1 MQVNLGGIVHLSTV
15 DWKGLSSMVLFLRG
29 CPLRC
34 PHCHNR
40 ELQKGENLVELY
52 TIINEIVKVKTVGC
66 PLGSGQINLEEA
78 YKRMAAIPSVNSIIL
93 SGGEPLV
100 QIDQVI
106 ALAHAARGLGLK
118 VGLETCGYYPERLS
132 RLLKDRLVENRLID
146 KVFLDIK
153 AALRDPEYEK
163 ATGIADVA
171 PRVLESLRLA
181 MSSEVPFEVR
191 TAIFPEMPPATDLR
205 KIANTLLELKKEYPK
220 SKLDSMV
227 LHQGRPIDREFEPV
241 QMERIR
247 ALSRSVNGL
256 VDVVIRDTTRANLA
270 FNQ

>member
-1 MQVNLGGIVHLSTV
+1 
-15 DWKGLSSMVLFLRG
+15 
-29 CPLRC
+29 
-34 PHCHNR
+34 
-40 ELQKGENLVELY
+40 VELY

-78 YKRMAAIPSVNSIIL
+78 YKRLTAMPSVNAVIL

-100 QIDQVI
+100 QIDQAI

-132 RLLKDRLVENRLID
+132 RLLKNGLID
-146 KVFLDIK
+146 KVFLDVK
-153 AALRDPEYEK
+153 ATLRDPEYEK
-163 ATGIADVA
+163 ATGLADVA

-181 MSSEVPFEVR
+181 MSSEVLFEVR
-191 TAIFPEMPPATDLR
+191 TAVFPEMPLATDLI
-205 KIANTLLELKKEYPK
+205 KIAKTLIELKKEYPK
-220 SKLDSMV
+220 SNMDSMV

-256 VDVVIRDTTRANLA
+256 VDVIIRDTTRANLA

>member
-52 TIINEIVKVKTVGC
+52 TIINEFVKVKTVGC
-66 PLGSGQINLEEA
+66 PLESGQINLEEA
-78 YKRMAAIPSVNSIIL
+78 YKRLESIPSVNAVIL

-100 QIDQVI
+100 QIDQAI

-118 VGLETCGYYPERLS
+118 VGLETCGYYPKRLS
-132 RLLKDRLVENRLID
+132 RLLKNGLID
-146 KVFLDIK
+146 KVFLDVK
-153 AALRDPEYEK
+153 ATLQDPEYEK
-163 ATGIADVA
+163 ATGLAEVA

-191 TAIFPEMPPATDLR
+191 TAVFPEMPLATDLI
-205 KIANTLLELKKEYPK
+205 KIAKTLLELKKEYPK
-220 SKLDSMV
+220 SNMDSMV
-227 LHQGRPIDREFEPV
+227 LHQGRPIEREFEPV
-241 QMERIR
+241 QLERIR

-256 VDVVIRDTTRANLA
+256 VDVIIRDTTRANLA
-270 FNQ
+270 L

>member
-78 YKRMAAIPSVNSIIL
+78 YKRMTAIPSVNSIIL

-100 QIDQVI
+100 QIDQAI

-132 RLLKDRLVENRLID
+132 RLLKNGLID
-146 KVFLDIK
+146 KVFLDVK
-153 AALRDPEYEK
+153 ATLRDPEYEK
-163 ATGIADVA
+163 ATGLADVA

-181 MSSEVPFEVR
+181 MSSEVLFEVR
-191 TAIFPEMPPATDLR
+191 TAVFPEMPLATDLI
-205 KIANTLLELKKEYPK
+205 KIAKTLIELKKEYPK
-220 SKLDSMV
+220 SNMDSMV

-256 VDVVIRDTTRANLA
+256 VDVIIRDTTRANLA

>member
-66 PLGSGQINLEEA
+66 PLESGQINLEEA
-78 YKRMAAIPSVNSIIL
+78 YKRLAAIPSVNAVIL

-106 ALAHAARGLGLK
+106 ALAHSARGLGLK

-132 RLLKDRLVENRLID
+132 RLLKNELID
-146 KVFLDIK
+146 KVFLDVK
-153 AALRDPEYEK
+153 ATLQDPEYEK
-163 ATGIADVA
+163 ATGLAEVA
-171 PRVLESLRLA
+171 PRVLESLRFA
-181 MSSEVPFEVR
+181 MRSEVPFEVR
-191 TAIFPEMPPATDLR
+191 TAVFPEMPLATDLI
-205 KIANTLLELKKEYPK
+205 KIAKTLIELKKEYPK
-220 SKLDSMV
+220 SNMGSMV

-256 VDVVIRDTTRANLA
+256 VDVIIRDTTRANLA

>member
-52 TIINEIVKVKTVGC
+52 TIINEIAKVKTVGC

-78 YKRMAAIPSVNSIIL
+78 YKRLNAMPSVNAVIL

-100 QIDQVI
+100 QIDQAI
-106 ALAHAARGLGLK
+106 ALARAARGLSLN

-132 RLLKDRLVENRLID
+132 RLLKYGLID
-146 KVFLDIK
+146 KVFLDVK
-153 AALRDPEYEK
+153 ATLRDPEYEK
-163 ATGIADVA
+163 ATGLAEVA

-181 MSSEVPFEVR
+181 MSSGVPFEVR
-191 TAIFPEMPPATDLR
+191 TAVFPEMPLATDLI
-205 KIANTLLELKKEYPK
+205 KIAKTLIELKKEYPK
-220 SKLDSMV
+220 SNMDSMV
-227 LHQGRPIDREFEPV
+227 LHQGRPIDKEFEPV

-256 VDVVIRDTTRANLA
+256 VDVIIRDKTRANLC
-270 FNQ
+270 F

>member
-40 ELQKGENLVELY
+40 ELQNGENLVELY

-78 YKRMAAIPSVNSIIL
+78 YKRLTAMPSVNAVIL

-100 QIDQVI
+100 QIDQAI

-132 RLLKDRLVENRLID
+132 RLLKNGLID
-146 KVFLDIK
+146 KVFLDVK
-153 AALRDPEYEK
+153 ATLRDPEYEK
-163 ATGIADVA
+163 ATGLADVA

-181 MSSEVPFEVR
+181 MSSEVLFEVR
-191 TAIFPEMPPATDLR
+191 TAVFPEMPLATDLI
-205 KIANTLLELKKEYPK
+205 KIAKTLIELKKEYPK
-220 SKLDSMV
+220 SNMDSMV

-256 VDVVIRDTTRANLA
+256 VDVIIRDTTRANLA

>member
-52 TIINEIVKVKTVGC
+52 TIINEIVKVKIVGC

-78 YKRMAAIPSVNSIIL
+78 YKRLTAMPSVNAVIL

-100 QIDQVI
+100 QIDQAI

-132 RLLKDRLVENRLID
+132 RLLKNGLID
-146 KVFLDIK
+146 KVFLDVK
-153 AALRDPEYEK
+153 ATLRDPEYEK
-163 ATGIADVA
+163 ATGLADVA

-181 MSSEVPFEVR
+181 MSSEVLFEVR
-191 TAIFPEMPPATDLR
+191 TAVFPEMPLATDLI
-205 KIANTLLELKKEYPK
+205 KIAKTLIELKKEYPK
-220 SKLDSMV
+220 SNMDSMV

-256 VDVVIRDTTRANLA
+256 VDVIIRDTTRANLA

>member
-1 MQVNLGGIVHLSTV
+1 
-15 DWKGLSSMVLFLRG
+15 MVVFLRG
-29 CPLRC
+29 CPLHC
-34 PHCHNR
+34 PHCHNS
-40 ELQKGENLVELY
+40 ELQKGETLVELY
-52 TIINEIVKVKTVGC
+52 TIINEIVKVKTMGC

-78 YKRMAAIPSVNSIIL
+78 CKRLAAIPSVNAVIL

-100 QIDQVI
+100 QIDQAI

-132 RLLKDRLVENRLID
+132 RLLKNGLID
-146 KVFLDIK
+146 KVFLDVK
-153 AALRDPEYEK
+153 ATLRDPEYEK
-163 ATGIADVA
+163 ATGLAEVA

-191 TAIFPEMPPATDLR
+191 TAVFPEMPLSTDLI
-205 KIANTLLELKKEYPK
+205 KIAKTLIELKKEYPK
-220 SKLDSMV
+220 NNMDSMV
-227 LHQGRPIDREFEPV
+227 LHQGRPIDSEFEPV
-241 QMERIR
+241 KMERIR

-256 VDVVIRDTTRANLA
+256 VDVIIRDTARANIP